1 MASPLGNWPIKFML
15 ANPRLFDFMQDEP
28 KDTFGYPLCQ
38 EGWQD
43 VLERLC
49 ARIEEALRKSETF
62 EFVRI
67 KQKYGILSIGWEG
80 KVPHDTRAR
89 IEEALALAA
98 ARSSCTCEV
107 CGAEGNKYHAS
118 ENVMVRCKRH
128 AEGRPILATRAN
140 QRLHIVR
147 VVAPTEPPVC
157 TVSRHHRKADSF
169 VGPPE
174 DVDGAPPRGNAKR
187 HKE

>member
-1 MASPLGNWPIKFML
+1 MAQIAQSWRIEFMQPH
-15 ANPRLFDFMQDEP
+15 PRLFDFMQDEP

-49 ARIEEALRKSETF
+49 GRLEEALRDNETF

-67 KQKYGILSIGWEG
+67 KQKFGILRIGWEDN
-80 KVPHDTRAR
+80 VSEETRAS

-98 ARSSCTCEV
+98 ARSSCTCEL
-107 CGAEGNKYHAS
+107 CGAEGEKYHAS
-118 ENVMVRCKRH
+118 EEVIVRCEKH
-128 AEGRPILATRAN
+128 AEGRPILETRAN
-140 QRLHIVR
+140 KRLHIVR

-157 TVSRHHRKADSF
+157 ILRHYDRKTDSF
-169 VGPPE
+169 VGPPV
-174 DVDGAPPRGNAKR
+174 DVDTPLHRAATQR
-187 HKE
+187 